1 MHRQFIKISLIES
14 LFFTDFSILRLR
26 QSEPRRKMHSIRIIF
41 HHWKIILA
49 RCRLV
54 WCSGRSRQGQAVK
67 RAGKKENE
75 GRGMALYEVVRPKFR
90 RRLRWCCNISIHNSL
105 SCLLTQKH
113 WDEKTSFLLKC
124 LEFLNSVLAYVSSE
138 YLSY

>member
-1 MHRQFIKISLIES
+1 MHGEYDYSLQKGFYQAYFNKLSMRI
-14 LFFTDFSILRLR
+14 LINFTDFSILRLR

-41 HHWKIILA
+41 HHWKIIFA

-75 GRGMALYEVVRPKFR
+75 GRGMALYE
-90 RRLRWCCNISIHNSL
+90 SG
-105 SCLLTQKH
+105 
-113 WDEKTSFLLKC
+113 
-124 LEFLNSVLAYVSSE
+124 
-138 YLSY
+138 